1 VRKLLLATLIGTL
14 VGGVGIQVTAES
26 QPTFKAAVDMV
37 PISAIVRDARGRLVT
52 TLNAADFEVLDKGE
66 RRSILAF
73 QTDDAMPI
81 TLAVLVDVS
90 GSMRMGPKMAFVRE
104 VLRHVQAG
112 LRRGIDEVGLFTF
125 DATLQERRPFTA
137 LPDSFVDA
145 LGSTLPFGTT
155 SLYDAIADTAR
166 RVEQHGAQRRAVL
179 VITDGD
185 DTSSSLEPAEVSG
198 LASSIDVPVYVV
210 AAVPSVDHPLNAM
223 RNGQPSVDL
232 RELAMWTGGELVWV
246 TTATEAV
253 LRSQQILSELRHQYL
268 IAIESAPQGEWR
280 PIDVRVRD
288 RKMTV
293 RARSGYFS
301 RPVSQ

>member
-1 VRKLLLATLIGTL
+1 MRKFILATLICAL
-14 VGGVGIQVTAES
+14 IGGVGVEVTAES
-26 QPTFKAAVDMV
+26 QPTFKAAVDVV

-66 RRSILAF
+66 RRSILDF
-73 QTDDAMPI
+73 QTDDATPI

-90 GSMRMGPKMAFVRE
+90 GSMRMGPKMAFTRE
-104 VLRHVQAG
+104 VLRQVQAG
-112 LRRGIDEVGLFTF
+112 LRRGVDEVGLFTF
-125 DATLQERRPFTA
+125 DATLREQRPFTTE
-137 LPDSFVDA
+137 PDSLVVA
-145 LGSTLPFGTT
+145 LGSTVPFGTT

-166 RVEQHGAQRRAVL
+166 KVEQHGAQRRAVL

-210 AAVPSVDHPLNAM
+210 AAVPSIDHPLNGVRAD
-223 RNGQPSVDL
+223 QPSVDL
-232 RELAMWTGGELVWV
+232 RELAAWTGGDLVWV
-246 TTATEAV
+246 TNETEAV
-253 LRSQQILSELRHQYL
+253 LRSQQILAELRHQYL
-268 IAIESAPQGEWR
+268 IAIESAPHGEWR
-280 PIDVRVRD
+280 PIDVRVRN

-301 RPVSQ
+301 RPTQ